1 MPKWKSFREFP
12 LKSTVYTNEE
22 VTVGGFILGPE
33 LKAKFNDF
41 VPITS
46 DERPEQR
53 DVKLHAGLYYHCR
66 DVWEPEVGDI
76 RIQFSY
82 AGHAGFP
89 VRYFFLFSNSLTS

>member
-1 MPKWKSFREFP
+1 M
-12 LKSTVYTNEE
+12 
-22 VTVGGFILGPE
+22 VTVGGFNLGPE

-53 DVKLHAGLYYHCR
+53 DIKLHAGLYYHCR

-89 VRYFFLFSNSLTS
+89 VSFLQQHFIYATIISKYVIFLLIHISLSVR

>member
-1 MPKWKSFREFP
+1 MKPKHTSYREFP
-12 LKSTVYTNEE
+12 LKSTVYVNE
-22 VTVGGFILGPE
+22 VVSVGGFYLGPE

-46 DERPEQR
+46 DERPEQN

-82 AGHAGFP
+82 AGHAGFL
-89 VRYFFLFSNSLTS
+89 VRFCILL